1 MLHNISQVSEQFGV
15 SKRTIQLWCKA
26 EGIKKIGNEYQIT
39 DEVLNNWKAIKAK
52 SEAKDFSRQISVRSG
67 AKVSFSRSFILQIV
81 LAIWI
86 LFSIVVLVYLYN
98 DLRSEIEKRD
108 AYIFEYKKEVQ
119 NARKEVQNVR
129 NELRETTIKKDNEIQ
144 SLKKKIVIDSMLMN
158 QPRFYKRNFK
168 P

>member
-1 MLHNISQVSEQFGV
+1 MLHNISQVAEEFGV
-15 SKRTIQLWCKA
+15 SKRTIQMWCKA
-26 EGIKKIGNEYQIT
+26 KGIKKIGNEYQIT

-52 SEAKDFSRQISVRSG
+52 SEAKDYTKQISVRSS
-67 AKVSFSRSFILQIV
+67 AKASFSRSFILQIV
-81 LAIWI
+81 LIIWI
-86 LFSIVVLVYLYN
+86 LFSIVVLAYFYN
-98 DLRSEIEKRD
+98 DLMNEIEKRD
-108 AYIFEYKKEVQ
+108 TYIFEYK
-119 NARKEVQNVR
+119 KEVQNVR